1 MAAKFCCTVPER
13 STSPHDTPPR
23 SLKTWK
29 SLGIIKSPLTHK
41 DQGFRPPISASLD
54 DLELQRIFVSA
65 SLPEDHPDALRIPGR
80 KPSLDESIIRS
91 PRLSKKLRR
100 QLSRKSFASGRSGLK
115 SIKSGKKAA
124 QAHSRKGIASNGKEQ
139 RILNIFSEG
148 LGDGSLGF
156 DPDALEL
163 SSTFLGSNDAED
175 AVHEFGQIEPSI
187 DTRRGTN
194 DPGGQPTALLRRSR
208 STSRSFSV
216 PEAARG
222 NAPREAL
229 RRSRSTSSLEAG
241 SPFLTEIS
249 FWQLNTTLT
258 EFDASWQLPLENW
271 LSPASQTPGALS
283 PVPEQPSRLSE
294 IESSGSLTGAS
305 HRSQDI
311 SELVSPSQ
319 PSLLCNTQL
328 NTSASQSPT
337 LLSTKSPR
345 PISQI
350 TSSSVHLYDMQIS
363 QHLRSP
369 SQQTDSSS
377 WNELNKPRNHLPLGH
392 ASLNSIMYSSM
403 DSFHQ
408 RGISHTSFANPTASS
423 ALGQS
428 VVDASSSVYSLRPS
442 TKEEL
447 TEGTT
452 YSIPYDIPNT
462 PPCQSGDSKTSLKP
476 RDGTID
482 QSDLVQASVATSL
495 DHKAQTSCIDE
506 ACSRDPGHLEGC
518 QLQATQSSR
527 IKDPPSSLTKSS
539 SSASL
544 GRLSKFKEDLV
555 TLPPAKS
562 SKKRRSVL
570 QLLFPRLA
578 RPKLRSVSSP
588 LLCEKT
594 DMVSAM
600 FDGPSDDPNL
610 LSVPGQSLERQQSG
624 RSLSLNETQSHSPS
638 KLSTSGSEIGLS
650 RQRTGQTSLADY
662 QLSLA
667 VTGDDR
673 RRKSAI
679 DLEALRAAPE
689 GDRREIQKPLRRA
702 LPLSGSSRSENTL
715 MEKALHQHRLEKAAL
730 FRVSSRRIEPPT
742 TTVQAPPVFNV
753 SFGAS
758 AANMS
763 GCMPAA
769 MDDVD
774 PLEPTKWPTTRRS
787 QSMRQMRF
795 SKGSALS
802 SQPSTSFTVG
812 TTSTTAAMR
821 RPQSAGDLAAWSR
834 FPSHTRAERCSTAS
848 REDNVISQDF
858 AYPRKGKDQSS
869 EALAFNTPSTDKTR
883 KRNWVVRSRS
893 ITFDSVMRYYSNL
906 FTSSA
911 ARNRRSSIAA
921 GGRLEHPELEILP
934 PIFPAL
940 AFGMPHYAHPS
951 GGLVDR
957 IKEEGHHLKEE
968 SQHLREEGHHLKEET
983 QEILAHHSHLHH
995 HYRISEEGVDPLSQA
1010 SNDTESEHDSNDGHI
1025 SPSPPRLQLPEDHVT
1040 LDGTTEVEVKEN
1052 LEETEGAPGARR
1064 LSQMYQTYVRLPTS
1078 MDVTAEASKEEDLRD
1093 TGSPESY
1100 SGDSKVEMLP
1110 GLLAV
1115 PSRDHSTGSAGSAG
1129 TIVRRFPSVTVV
1141 DDRKGHWRS
1150 VSLVSVQSGK
1160 SIRNSTNDLL
1170 RLIKESE
1177 NKERQKLMSAATDAE

>member
-1 MAAKFCCTVPER
+1 MAAKFCCTVPEQ

-29 SLGIIKSPLTHK
+29 SLAIIKSPLTHK
-41 DQGFRPPISASLD
+41 NQGFRPPISASLD

-91 PRLSKKLRR
+91 PRLAKKLRR

-124 QAHSRKGIASNGKEQ
+124 RTHSRKGIASDGKEQ

-175 AVHEFGQIEPSI
+175 AAHELGQTKHCI
-187 DTRRGTN
+187 DTRTGTN
-194 DPGGQPTALLRRSR
+194 DPGDQHIALLRRSH
-208 STSRSFSV
+208 STSRSVSV
-216 PEAARG
+216 PGAARG
-222 NAPREAL
+222 HAPREAL
-229 RRSRSTSSLEAG
+229 RRSRSTSSLEAS
-241 SPFLTEIS
+241 SPSLTEIS
-249 FWQLNTTLT
+249 FWQLNPTLT

-283 PVPEQPSRLSE
+283 PVPEQPSMLSDL
-294 IESSGSLTGAS
+294 ESGGSLTRAS

-345 PISQI
+345 PIS
-350 TSSSVHLYDMQIS
+350 SSSIHLYDMQIS
-363 QHLRSP
+363 QHLRSH

-403 DSFHQ
+403 DSFHH

-423 ALGQS
+423 ALGHS
-428 VVDASSSVYSLRPS
+428 MVDASSSIYSLRPS
-442 TKEEL
+442 TNEGL

-452 YSIPYDIPNT
+452 YSIPYDISNT
-462 PPCQSGDSKTSLKP
+462 PTCQPDDSKASLMP
-476 RDGTID
+476 RDEVLD
-482 QSDLVQASVATSL
+482 QSDLVQASMTTRL
-495 DHKAQTSCIDE
+495 NHQAQNSCIDE
-506 ACSRDPGHLEGC
+506 ACSQDTDHLESR
-518 QLQATQSSR
+518 QLQAAQSSR

-555 TLPPAKS
+555 ILPPAKS
-562 SKKRRSVL
+562 SRKRRSVL

-578 RPKLRSVSSP
+578 IPKLRSVSSP
-588 LLCEKT
+588 LLRKKT
-594 DMVSAM
+594 NEVSAM
-600 FDGPSDDPNL
+600 FDGPSDDRSL

-624 RSLSLNETQSHSPS
+624 RSLSLMETQSHTLS
-638 KLSTSGSEIGLS
+638 KLSTSGSGSGLS

-679 DLEALRAAPE
+679 DLEALRATPE
-689 GDRREIQKPLRRA
+689 DDRREVQKPLRPA
-702 LPLSGSSRSENTL
+702 LPLSGPSRSENTL

-730 FRVSSRRIEPPT
+730 FRASSRRIETPSSP
-742 TTVQAPPVFNV
+742 VQAPPVFNV

-758 AANMS
+758 TASTS
-763 GCMPAA
+763 GSMPAVTE
-769 MDDVD
+769 DVD

-787 QSMRQMRF
+787 QIMRQMRF

-812 TTSTTAAMR
+812 ATSTAAAMR
-821 RPQSAGDLAAWSR
+821 RPQSAGDLAAWGR
-834 FPSHTRAERCSTAS
+834 FPSHTRAERCGTAS
-848 REDNVISQDF
+848 RKDNVISQDF
-858 AYPRKGKDQSS
+858 AYPRKGQDQSL
-869 EALAFNTPSTDKTR
+869 EALTFNTPSTDKKK

-893 ITFDSVMRYYSNL
+893 ITFDSVMRYYSTI

-940 AFGMPHYAHPS
+940 AFGMPHYAHSS

-968 SQHLREEGHHLKEET
+968 GHHLREGGHHLKGET
-983 QEILAHHSHLHH
+983 QEILTHHSRLHH
-995 HYRISEEGVDPLSQA
+995 HHRVSEEDVDPLSQA
-1010 SNDTESEHDSNDGHI
+1010 SNDTESDHDSDDGHI
-1025 SPSPPRLQLPEDHVT
+1025 SPSPPHLQLPEDHVT
-1040 LDGTTEVEVKEN
+1040 LDGTTEVEVKED
-1052 LEETEGAPGARR
+1052 LEETEGAHGARR
-1064 LSQMYQTYVRLPTS
+1064 LSQMYQAYVRLPTS
-1078 MDVTAEASKEEDLRD
+1078 MDVTAEATKEEDSRD

-1100 SGDSKVEMLP
+1100 SGDNKAGTRS

-1115 PSRDHSTGSAGSAG
+1115 PSRDHSTGSAG

-1177 NKERQKLMSAATDAE
+1177 NKERQNLMNAASDAE